1 MPTFSKLPEP
11 YVERMKT
18 LFPEG
23 PEFLELLFKIDEWS
37 RRETELTPQQAKAVL
52 DAIQRY
58 AIPQAQALVGK
69 QRLPELRDD
78 AGKRLAEWQAMEAL
92 LAEAR

>member
-1 MPTFSKLPEP
+1 LPRFSKLPEP
-11 YVERMKT
+11 YVEMMRN
-18 LFPEG
+18 LFPSK